1 MEIVNI
7 AHDEKGISSFT
18 LGPKE
23 RKDFAMYRSSTYVR
37 SRLKDPYK
45 DSVIT

>member
-23 RKDFAMYRSSTYVR
+23 RRKDFAMFRSSCV
-37 SRLKDPYK
+37 SCLKEPYK
-45 DSVIT
+45 DSMIT